1 VGIDKELTLINERM
15 TWLAISE
22 SFIFS
27 AFTTAVSLRNAS
39 KVIELLVGVLPM
51 IGFLLAFFVYPAI
64 FSANNVANI
73 LKAQR
78 RRFELRLPEHL
89 RIDGIASR
97 QAHFFGNLP
106 AFAIPAM
113 MIIVWTSVILHL
125 RFF

>member
-1 VGIDKELTLINERM
+1 M